1 MTYILMLMRNITDIC
16 INKKKYP
23 SHMYINERK
32 IPNICINIDRNMVD
46 PLKTFIHLMYVE
58 RV

>member
-1 MTYILMLMRNITDIC
+1 MRNITDIC

-32 IPNICINIDRNMVD
+32 IPNICINIDRNMMD
-46 PLKTFIHLMYVE
+46 SLKTFIHLMYVE
-58 RV
+58 RVWSKM